1 VVEVIRRLSLLTEA
15 ARAMTSLMD
24 PDELLDRILDM
35 TREVF
40 GFDACA
46 LLLLDEDTQTLEIHR
61 ARGYDTQVVRSF
73 RARAGEGVTGRAL
86 QSREPVVVHDV
97 GHTDGYVAGVSGA
110 VAEVAVPLCLDSRV
124 LGVLDAESTRP
135 LELSSEDLSLLTSF
149 ASHAATVVNN
159 ARLHADLAAR
169 TAALDRKL
177 EQQRLIVQASEVML
191 ASLSCDEVL
200 TEILSL
206 AKRALRFETCA
217 VLLLEE
223 DLEHL
228 QLHAAHGYRDDWR
241 ELRIAVGQGITGR
254 AVRTGEPVLVSD
266 VTEDPDYIQGVSG
279 GRSELAVPLRIRDRT
294 LGVLD
299 VEATAPGAFRPED
312 VDTLSLFAHF
322 AAVSLRNAAQVER
335 IEAHKRTL
343 EQQLKR
349 QTLVQRAGEAV
360 RSTLREEELLRQILG
375 LAREALEFSTCA
387 ALLLDPR
394 GETLQMRAAVGYG
407 RDVSQV
413 VVPAGEGITGRAL
426 AKGEPVL
433 VTDVRQDPHYIE
445 GMTGGRCEMVAPLQV
460 AGEIIGVLDAEA
472 DAVGAFDTEDLAL
485 FQIFASDVAVA
496 VRNARQ
502 FAELERA
509 NRTLEEHVAEIERM
523 NAELSDY
530 ADRISQTNEDLEK
543 RVRELGTIYQ
553 ASQTITA
560 SLDLDQTLQ
569 SIVDMTKTI
578 INASSS
584 AIRLLDDE
592 SDDLRSRSAASP
604 APATGVPAEA
614 AAGGGPRPATPRDG
628 SGDLAV
634 GVAQPGAVRESPP
647 PPDAAGSADAADTAD
662 TAGAAGAGTQL
673 QTPLRIGNRTI
684 GVFELGRDEGA
695 FSEEEKRM
703 LQTLASQAAI
713 AIENSRLFE
722 RTQHTYYETI
732 RALAEALEAR
742 DAYTRGHSER
752 VTNYALAI
760 ADTLALPADE
770 RRIIEHA
777 GLLHDIGKIGISDSI
792 LHKTSQLS
800 AADRKIIESH
810 PLFGDTILGP
820 IKFLHHVQ
828 AIVKHHHERYDG
840 TGYPDGLVGEQIPLS
855 ARIVCVADSYDAMT
869 SDRPYRRAL
878 TRGEAVAELQRNKRR
893 QFDPHLVDVFVD
905 LLETRFPEPQGE
917 SS

>member
-24 PDELLDRILDM
+24 PDALLDRILDM

-46 LLLLDEDTQTLEIHR
+46 LLLLDEGAQVLEIHR
-61 ARGYDTQVVRSF
+61 ARGYDAQVVRSF

-97 GHTDGYVAGVSGA
+97 GHTNGYVAGVPGA

-217 VLLLEE
+217 VLLLE
-223 DLEHL
+223 DDQEHL

-241 ELRIAVGQGITGR
+241 ELRIAVGQGVTGR
-254 AVRTGEPVLVSD
+254 AVRTGAPVLVSD
-266 VTEDPDYIQGVSG
+266 VTEDPDYIPGVSG
-279 GRSELAVPLRIRDRT
+279 GRCELAVPLRVRDRT

-349 QTLVQRAGEAV
+349 QALVQRAGEAV

-387 ALLLDPR
+387 ALLLDPQ
-394 GETLQMRAAVGYG
+394 GETLRMRAAVGYG

-426 AKGEPVL
+426 AQGEPVL
-433 VTDVRQDPHYIE
+433 VTDVRQDPAYIE
-445 GMTGGRCEMVAPLQV
+445 GMTGGRCEMVVPLQV

-502 FAELERA
+502 FTELERA

-569 SIVDMTKTI
+569 SIVEMTKTI

-584 AIRLLDDE
+584 AIRLLDEE

-604 APATGVPAEA
+604 TQAPGALAGAA
-614 AAGGGPRPATPRDG
+614 AAGGPRTATPGDDG
-628 SGDLAV
+628 GATAA
-634 GVAQPGAVRESPP
+634 GVAPSGAVRESPP
-647 PPDAAGSADAADTAD
+647 PPAAPDASEAAEAAEAAGS
-662 TAGAAGAGTQL
+662 GNQL

-684 GVFELGRDEGA
+684 GVFELGRDRGV

-722 RTQHTYYETI
+722 RTQRTYYETI

-760 ADTLALPADE
+760 ADALALAEEE

-820 IKFLHHVQ
+820 IKFLHRVQ

-840 TGYPDGLVGEQIPLS
+840 TGYPDGLTGEQIPLS

-878 TRGEAVAELQRNKRR
+878 TRDEAVAELLRNKRR
-893 QFDPHLVDVFVD
+893 QFDPHVVDVFVD
-905 LLETRFPEPQGE
+905 LLETRFPEARGE
-917 SS
+917 S